1 MKIGEF
7 IEGVRFEAK
16 RVVWPKQEE
25 TLWTTVSVVVFV
37 FGAAGYFIITDTIIF
52 TTFKKLLGIG

>member
-7 IEGVRFEAK
+7 IEGVRSETR
-16 RVVWPKQEE
+16 RVIWPKQQE

-37 FGAAGYFIITDTIIF
+37 FGAAAYFIVTDTIIF
-52 TTFKKLLGIG
+52 TTFRKLLGI